1 MGRDYEHC
9 LELQKKLSDTQG
21 VSMAIVGQ
29 FRLQPL
35 ACKVCFQGVNMTIVQ
50 CRQGSFSC
58 FRLPMQGIFI
68 NIVNNRKFYCIKFY

>member
-21 VSMAIVGQ
+21 VSMAIVVQ
-29 FRLQPL
+29 FRLQPF

-50 CRQGSFSC
+50 CGQGS
-58 FRLPMQGIFI
+58 FI
-68 NIVNNRKFYCIKFY
+68 NIVNNGKFYCITFD